1 MHSRSCLSEE
11 GIFSVRSSS
20 HMLPVGMIP
29 TPGSLMAVMMYMGQ
43 TLFIPYQIA
52 SNFDKVLK
60 LASTK
65 RILGPKEYFFF
76 EHDEIKSSQAQ
87 RCFDAG
93 FRRML
98 EEDGDIGSSEDEESP
113 LHCRAPEIP
122 VGLVR
127 MTSTS
132 GRLGDINQDRKQ
144 SIQLYNILPAFLEFP
159 LTFYQQRL

>member
-1 MHSRSCLSEE
+1 MKD
-11 GIFSVRSSS
+11 
-20 HMLPVGMIP
+20 
-29 TPGSLMAVMMYMGQ
+29 AQ
-43 TLFIPYQIA
+43 QKLFEWREKFFREKFKSYVACGDDTNTWITDGGDDAHGFDTIPYQIA

-132 GRLGDINQDRKQ
+132 GRLGDIN
-144 SIQLYNILPAFLEFP
+144 
-159 LTFYQQRL
+159 